1 MIPPF
6 KINSQ
11 KTRVPRRLRV
21 LSSAR
26 FLASGLFLVAISASP
41 TSSVEAQNNPGR
53 DAQAMDILKKSCAD
67 CHTPGKANGH
77 DFDFIL
83 DPVKLIKEGL
93 IDPSQPSK
101 SEILRRISEKSE
113 DQMPPKN
120 AAEKINRPTDE
131 EKKILEDWIRS
142 LAPIKSPSD
151 LKRKETPATVPVY
164 GVASNAIQPKFVKEK
179 ELEDKELIEKAIRF
193 LDTQPVEKRRS
204 IRFFSFRNLYQL
216 RNSPKALNPNFAKNS
231 DLSDD
236 HIALVK
242 ALNSLSWNSDFA
254 EMDKV
259 PGSDDLLV
267 WVDLTT
273 LKTMVGGKIASWTEE
288 REWKEILKE
297 YRYGYEVNIKQFK
310 DLQNETGTP
319 MPIIRA
325 DWFITNALSPPL
337 YHQLLQ
343 IPENE
348 KDLQTLLGLDIE
360 RNILGGQALR
370 IGFTESEV
378 SRRANRL
385 IERHPTT
392 YGYYWKSYDF
402 LPPNAA
408 PGNANA
414 AQSKR
419 LLKEFPTGPRF
430 NDNKFNDTAFDHD
443 GGEIIFSLPN
453 RLQGYM
459 LVQADGTRIDVAPQN
474 LVNDPTLVSGSP
486 SIVNGLSCIAC
497 HSQGMIDPPDD
508 EIFDGANVKGD
519 RLVFVRRLHR
529 REEGKNRLN
538 DDRERFMEALSAA
551 TKKWSLA
558 KDRSSS
564 TEPISRIA
572 KNFNN
577 GSLGLAELASEL
589 GVTEDFLSNKLAF
602 DNTLRQIVPYSE
614 NQTIKREDWQSF
626 LGLQTRF
633 QRASSHLELGTP
645 WKIAKKIAK

>member
-1 MIPPF
+1 MIPPS
-6 KINSQ
+6 KINSP
-11 KTRVPRRLRV
+11 KTPVPRQLRVP
-21 LSSAR
+21 SNAR
-26 FLASGLFLVAISASP
+26 FLASGLFLVAISASL
-41 TSSVEAQNNPGR
+41 TSSVDAQNNPGR
-53 DAQAMDILKKSCAD
+53 DVQAMDILKKSCAD
-67 CHTPGKANGH
+67 CHSSPPKGN

-83 DPVKLIKEGL
+83 DPVKLIEKGL
-93 IDPSQPSK
+93 IDPSQPSE

-120 AAEKINRPTDE
+120 APEKINRPTDE

-142 LAPIKSPSD
+142 LAPIKFKAIQPN
-151 LKRKETPATVPVY
+151 KFK
-164 GVASNAIQPKFVKEK
+164 AIQPKSVKKK
-179 ELEDKELIEKAIRF
+179 ELEEKELIEKAIRF

-231 DLSDD
+231 ELADD

-259 PGSDDLLV
+259 PDSDDLLV

-310 DLQNETGTP
+310 DLQNEFEDLQNETGTP

-348 KDLQTLLGLDIE
+348 KDLQTLLGFDIE

-402 LPPNAA
+402 LPPSAA

-459 LVQADGTRIDVAPQN
+459 LVQADGNRIDVAPQN
-474 LVNDPTLVSGSP
+474 LVNDQNLVSGSP

-497 HSQGMIDPPDD
+497 HTRGMIDPPDD

-529 REEGKNRLN
+529 RVEGKNRLN

-633 QRASSHLELGTP
+633 QRAISHLELGTP
-645 WKIAKKIAK
+645 WKIAK